1 MAVEFQWGG
10 ISIRQVSKCCRIHGS
25 PVKME
30 CFSTD
35 SAFVCRR
42 GKAEIDPEVLKSGR
56 QNCPYGTF
64 LRFGVRFRAAKTR
77 FLCGKKFSSCRKD
90 ANFLPQRNSRACG
103 KRGKTGLRAAFSF
116 WLETFR
122 VQNPPVFLQAFLP
135 VLLTRGWCPSAWR
148 PLIGGKVS
156 RKLGFRLS
164 S

>member
-1 MAVEFQWGG
+1 MAALEFSCLPVPECRQIPGFSVKREGFPPG
-10 ISIRQVSKCCRIHGS
+10 IASSRKDGRVQ
-25 PVKME
+25 
-30 CFSTD
+30 
-35 SAFVCRR
+35 
-42 GKAEIDPEVLKSGR
+42 IDPEVLKSGR

-77 FLCGKKFSSCRKD
+77 FLCGKKFSSCRKA

-135 VLLTRGWCPSAWR
+135 VLLTRGWCLSAWR